1 MNITRSVLFLM
12 HATEQLEPNV
22 IYIIQLDRISFFAKI
37 FVQLTNRFLL
47 ANLRIMLYRNI
58 I

>member
-12 HATEQLEPNV
+12 HATELEPNV

-37 FVQLTNRFLL
+37 FVQLTNRFVL

>member
-22 IYIIQLDRISFFAKI
+22 IYIIQLDRISFFANI
-37 FVQLTNRFLL
+37 FVQLTDSC
-47 ANLRIMLYRNI
+47 
-58 I
+58 